1 MKLEYDKAKS
11 NLLKIE
17 FDWWKT
23 IQARE
28 KLPLSMQYSYWVCSD
43 RSLDVVSMVIDVI
56 EIVWRVS

>member
-1 MKLEYDKAKS
+1 MRLEYDEAKS

-28 KLPLSMQYSYWVCSD
+28 KLPLSM
-43 RSLDVVSMVIDVI
+43 
-56 EIVWRVS
+56 